1 MDRREF
7 LSTAGALAAATAAAT
22 LAAAPAAHADEA
34 EGSGAAAAL
43 FDFDALAALTAERAA
58 APYAQPVADQVGSFA
73 NLNYD
78 QYRGIRF
85 QREADPLAG
94 HTRFG
99 VDLLPPGSIFYEP
112 IQISLVRQGV
122 VVPLPFDP
130 HQLDFDPSQFPDG
143 ADLDTVG
150 KMGWSGFRMRC
161 PLNRPD
167 VRDEFL
173 VFQGASYFR
182 AVARGTLYGLSARGL
197 AIDTGSP
204 RGEEFPLFTDFW
216 IDEPA
221 EDAES
226 VRIYAMLDSKSLAG
240 AYQFDVTPGAETV
253 VRVRMALFPRADVAG
268 AGIAPLTSMF
278 WFGPASRAGVDDYRP
293 AVHDSDGL
301 AMRTGAG
308 QDLWRALSSHKN
320 LQISSFVDR
329 NPSGFG
335 LLQRTRQFI
344 DFEDA
349 EANYHLRPS
358 AWIEPVGDWGEGEVR
373 LIEIPVENEFN
384 DNIVSYWLPKAP
396 LKAGQRADWSY
407 RLIFAPLAQ
416 TSGPVAQVR
425 ATRAGKSINSPT
437 GRSFIIDYDL
447 TLFQEQLPQIAVNAS
462 AGEIVHAYLKPIPS
476 QGVLR
481 LAFEFE
487 PREARLADLRAALT
501 SEGGAALSET
511 WMARWSI

>member
-1 MDRREF
+1 MDRRDF
-7 LSTAGALAAATAAAT
+7 LTSASALAAATAAAT
-22 LAAAPAAHADEA
+22 LAAAPAAHADQA
-34 EGSGAAAAL
+34 EDAGAAASL
-43 FDFDALAALTAERAA
+43 FDFDALATLTAERAA
-58 APYAQPVADQVGSFA
+58 APYTQPVADQVGSFA

-78 QYRGIRF
+78 QYRAIRF
-85 QREADPLAG
+85 RRDADPLAG
-94 HTRFG
+94 HPRFG
-99 VDLLPPGSIFYEP
+99 LDLLAPGSIFYEP
-112 IQISLVRQGV
+112 IQINLLREGV
-122 VVPLPFDP
+122 VVPIPFDP
-130 HQLDFDPSQFPDG
+130 HLLEFDPSQFPDG

-216 IDEPA
+216 IEEPA
-221 EDAES
+221 PDAES

-240 AYQFDVTPGAETV
+240 AFQFDVTPGAETV
-253 VRVRMALFPRADVAG
+253 IRVRMALFPRADVTG
-268 AGIAPLTSMF
+268 VGIAPLTSMF

-308 QDLWRALSSHKN
+308 QDLWRALSNHKA
-320 LQISSFVDR
+320 LQIASFVDR
-329 NPSGFG
+329 NPTGFG
-335 LLQRTRQFI
+335 LQQRARSFADYQ
-344 DFEDA
+344 DA
-349 EANYHLRPS
+349 EAHYQLRPS
-358 AWIEPVGDWGEGEVR
+358 AWIEPIGNWGEGVVR

-384 DNIVSYWLPKAP
+384 DNIVSYWQPKSP
-396 LKAGQRADWSY
+396 LTAGQRADWSY
-407 RLIFAPLAQ
+407 RLVFAPLVQ
-416 TSGPVAQVR
+416 SSGPVAQVR
-425 ATRAGKSINSPT
+425 GTRAGKSINSPT

-447 TLFQEQLPQIAVNAS
+447 APFQDQLPQIAVNTS
-462 AGEIVHAYLKPIPS
+462 SGEVVHAYLKPLVAE
-476 QGVLR
+476 GVLR

-487 PREARLADLRAALT
+487 PRDARMTDLRATLT
-501 SEGGAALSET
+501 DPEGTALSET
-511 WMARWSI
+511 WMARWSV